1 MNLLFVILFS
11 TMINLSPVIDAHE
24 FHLSKSIINYNTEDQ
39 SLQIT
44 MNMFIDDLELALQPT
59 AGDTLRICTQKE
71 KTDAENSIHNYILE
85 HLKIEIDGQIITPEF
100 LGKEQSDD
108 LAAVW
113 CYLEVKG
120 VPVFSEM
127 LVTNSIMIELYDD
140 QKNMSSIQLDKE
152 RVEDILF
159 TPEKTVEK
167 IEMYD

>member
-1 MNLLFVILFS
+1 MFIS
-11 TMINLSPVIDAHE
+11 TMMNTSPVMDVHE
-24 FHLSKSIINYNTEDQ
+24 FHLSKSTINYNTKDQ

-59 AGDTLRICTQKE
+59 AGDTLRLCTRKE
-71 KTDAENSIHNYILE
+71 KEDAEGSIHAYILK
-85 HLKIEIDGQIITPEF
+85 HFIIEINGQTIIPEF

-113 CYLEVKG
+113 CYLEVADI
-120 VPVFSEM
+120 PSFSEM
-127 LVTNSIMIELYDD
+127 SVTNTIMTELYDD
-140 QKNMSSIQLDKE
+140 QKNMTNIQLDKQ

-159 TPEKTVEK
+159 TPEKTTEK

>member
-1 MNLLFVILFS
+1 MNILFVLLFS
-11 TMINLSPVIDAHE
+11 TMMTMSPVTNAHE
-24 FHLSKSIINYNTEDQ
+24 FHLSKSTINYNTKDQ

-44 MNMFIDDLELALQPT
+44 MNMFIDDLELALLPT

-71 KTDAENSIHNYILE
+71 KADAENSIHNYILE
-85 HLKIEIDGQIITPEF
+85 HLNIEINGQIITPEF

-113 CYLEVKG
+113 CYLEVKEI
-120 VPVFSEM
+120 PVFSEM
-127 LVTNSIMIELYDD
+127 VVTNNIMIELYDD
-140 QKNMSSIQLDKE
+140 QKNMTNIQLDKQ

-159 TPEKTVEK
+159 TSEKTLEK

>member
-1 MNLLFVILFS
+1 MNLLVVILFS
-11 TMINLSPVIDAHE
+11 TLMTVSPVIDAHE
-24 FHLSKSIINYNTEDQ
+24 FHLSKSTINYNTKDQ

-71 KTDAENSIHNYILE
+71 KADAESSIHKYILE
-85 HLKIEIDGQIITPEF
+85 HLKIEINGQLMIPEF

-120 VPVFSEM
+120 IPIFSEM
-127 LVTNSIMIELYDD
+127 LVTNNIMIELYDD
-140 QKNMSSIQLDKE
+140 QKNMTNIQLDKE

-159 TPEKTVEK
+159 TSKKTLKE